1 MILDMICANMN
12 AVHMRNQTARVACK
26 GVTYDAAAT
35 IKIVSK
41 QEVYVVSKVYVVAAK
56 RSAIGSMLGTL
67 KDATT
72 AYVGGE
78 VLKAALAAANVQP
91 EWLNE
96 VIVGNVLPAGLGQGP
111 GRQVAL
117 AAGVPVEIPAYSLNM
132 VCGSGMKAV
141 MNAATTIAAGKAD
154 LIAAGGAEIM
164 SGAPYIVP
172 NKIRS
177 GCKMGDMK
185 MIDHMIYDALTDAYG
200 GVHMGITAENV
211 ADRFG
216 LTRQM
221 QDEFAIASQQ
231 KAIAA
236 QDAGNFTEEIVPITV
251 KQGKAEVVFAADEY
265 INRKTSL
272 EKLGTLRPAFKKD
285 GTVTAGNASGINDGA
300 SVLVLASEKAVA
312 EHNLTPMAELVGWG
326 QGGVEP
332 DVMGLGPVP
341 AIANA
346 LKDAGMKLSQM
357 EVLELNEAFA
367 AQSLGVVKLLSQQHD
382 LTEEEIKDR
391 TNPNGG
397 AIALGHPVGAS
408 GNRII
413 VTLLHEMKRSNKEYG
428 LASLCIGGGMGTA
441 VILKKL

>member
-1 MILDMICANMN
+1 MN

-300 SVLVLASEKAVA
+300 SFLVLASEKAVA

>member
-1 MILDMICANMN
+1 M
-12 AVHMRNQTARVACK
+12 
-26 GVTYDAAAT
+26 
-35 IKIVSK
+35 
-41 QEVYVVSKVYVVAAK
+41 SKVYLVSAK

-67 KDATT
+67 KDVSATWLG
-72 AYVGGE
+72 AQ
-78 VLKAALAAANVQP
+78 VLKAALAEAKVEPA
-91 EWLNE
+91 WLDE
-96 VIVGNVLPAGLGQGP
+96 VVVGNVLPAGAGQGP
-111 GRQVAL
+111 GRQVAIG
-117 AAGVPVEIPAYSLNM
+117 AGVPVEIPAYSLNM

-141 MNAATTIAAGKAD
+141 MNAATAIAAGKAD
-154 LIAAGGAEIM
+154 LIAAGGTEVM
-164 SGAPYIVP
+164 SGAPYLVP
-172 NKIRS
+172 GKVRG

-185 MIDHMIYDALTDAYG
+185 MVDHMIFDALTDAYG
-200 GVHMGITAENV
+200 GMHMGITAENV
-211 ADRFG
+211 AERFG

-236 QDAGNFTEEIVPITV
+236 QDAGKFVDEIVPVTV
-251 KQGKAEVVFAADEY
+251 KVGRNEVVFEADEY
-265 INRKTSL
+265 INRKTTL

-300 SVLVLASEKAVA
+300 SFVVLASEKAVA
-312 EHNLTPMAELVGWG
+312 EHGLIPMAEVVGWG

-341 AIANA
+341 AVAAA
-346 LKDAGMKLSQM
+346 LKDAGMKLSEM

-367 AQSLGVVKLLSQQHD
+367 AQSLGVVKLLAEQHD
-382 LTEEEIKDR
+382 LSEEEIKTR

-408 GNRII
+408 GNRIL
-413 VTLLHEMKRSNKEYG
+413 VTLAHELKHSGKQYG

-441 VILKKL
+441 IVLKSL

>member
-1 MILDMICANMN
+1 M
-12 AVHMRNQTARVACK
+12 
-26 GVTYDAAAT
+26 
-35 IKIVSK
+35 
-41 QEVYVVSKVYVVAAK
+41 SKVYVVAAK
-56 RSAIGSMLGTL
+56 RSAIGSMLGAL
-67 KDATT
+67 KDTTT
-72 AYVGGE
+72 ARLGGE
-78 VLKAALAAANVQP
+78 VLKAALEAANVRP

-96 VIVGNVLPAGLGQGP
+96 VVVGNVLPAGLGQGP
-111 GRQVAL
+111 GRQVAI

-154 LIAAGGAEIM
+154 LIAAGGSEVM
-164 SGAPYIVP
+164 SGAPYLV
-172 NKIRS
+172 NYKVRG

-185 MIDHMIYDALTDAYG
+185 MIDHMIFDALTDAYG
-200 GVHMGITAENV
+200 GMHMGITAENV
-211 ADRFG
+211 AERFG
-216 LTRQM
+216 LTREM

-236 QDAGNFTEEIVPITV
+236 QDAGKFLEEIVPITV
-251 KQGKAEVVFAADEY
+251 KQGKTEVEFAADEY
-265 INRKTSL
+265 INRKTTL

-300 SVLVLASEKAVA
+300 SFLVLASEKAVA
-312 EHNLTPMAELVGWG
+312 EYNLTPMAELVGWG

-346 LKDAGMKLSQM
+346 LKDADMKLSQM

-367 AQSLGVVKLLSQQHD
+367 AQSLGVVKLLAEQHD
-382 LTEEEIKDR
+382 LTEDEIKAR

-413 VTLLHEMKRSNKEYG
+413 VTLLHEMKRTGKQYG

-441 VILKKL
+441 VILKNV